1 VVGAEARRAPGAA
14 LTEPVFRRDGDAFVP
29 TGHARGPWD
38 PGQLHGGAPAAL
50 IAEAVQEEGYLV
62 ARLTLDFLGP
72 VPMAPLTISAR
83 TTKPGR
89 SLQLAEAELS
99 VDDQVVVRARAVR
112 LRRGRVELPARV
124 DDDPPPPGPQTGR
137 HDAFPARDG
146 HAEGFHL
153 TAMEIRFIDAT
164 GFGEGPARAWFR
176 LMRPLVDEEPASPLA
191 RVLAAADFGNGIS
204 RIVDFQDYL
213 FVNTDLT
220 VHLHREPAGEWVLLD
235 ARTRLEPHGAGL
247 AHSALSD
254 ERGRL
259 GLAAQS
265 LFVAER
271 S

>member
-1 VVGAEARRAPGAA
+1 VVGPQARRAAGAA

-38 PGQLHGGAPAAL
+38 PGALHGGAPAAL

-89 SLQLAEAELS
+89 SFQLAEAELS
-99 VDDQVVVRARAVR
+99 ADGQIVVRARAVR
-112 LRRGRVELPARV
+112 LRRGHVELPARA
-124 DDDPPPPGPQTGR
+124 DDSPPPAPQTGR
-137 HDAFPARDG
+137 QDPFPARDG
-146 HAEGFHL
+146 HVEGFHL
-153 TAMEIRFIDAT
+153 TAMEIRFVDGT
-164 GFGEGPARAWFR
+164 DFGEGPARAWFR
-176 LMRPLVDEEPASPLA
+176 LALPLVDDEPASPLA
-191 RVLAAADFGNGIS
+191 RVLAAADFGNGVS
-204 RIVDFQDYL
+204 RIVDFHDYL
-213 FVNTDLT
+213 FVNTDLS
-220 VHLHREPAGEWVLLD
+220 VHVHREPAGEWVLLD
-235 ARTRLEPHGAGL
+235 ARTRLEPQGAGL
-247 AHSALSD
+247 AHSVLSD
-254 ERGRL
+254 ELGPI

>member
-1 VVGAEARRAPGAA
+1 VVGAQARRAQGAA
-14 LTEPVFRRDGDAFVP
+14 LSEPVFRREGDAFVP

-38 PGQLHGGAPAAL
+38 PGQLHGGAPGAL

-72 VPMAPLTISAR
+72 VPMVPLTVSAR

-99 VDDQVVVRARAVR
+99 ADGQVVVRARAVR
-112 LRRGRVELPARV
+112 LRRGRVELPAFPEGAAA
-124 DDDPPPPGPQTGR
+124 PPAPQTGR
-137 HDAFPARDG
+137 HDPFPARDG
-146 HAEGFHL
+146 HVEGFHL
-153 TAMEIRFIDAT
+153 TAMDIRFVD
-164 GFGEGPARAWFR
+164 GGDFGKGPARAWFR
-176 LMRPLVDEEPASPLA
+176 LAHPLVDDEPASPLA
-191 RVLAAADFGNGIS
+191 RAVAAADFGNGIS
-204 RIVDFQDYL
+204 RIVDFEHYL

-247 AHSALSD
+247 AHSLLSD
-254 ERGRL
+254 ERGPL

-271 S
+271 T

>member
-14 LTEPVFRRDGDAFVP
+14 LSEPVFRREGDALVP

-38 PGQLHGGAPAAL
+38 PDQLHGGAPAAL
-50 IAEAVQEEGYLV
+50 IAEAIQEEGYLV

-72 VPMAPLTISAR
+72 VPMAPLTVSAR

-89 SLQLAEAELS
+89 SFQVAEAELS
-99 VDDQVVVRARAVR
+99 ADGQAVVRARAVR
-112 LRRGRVELPARV
+112 LRRGHVELPTAPA
-124 DDDPPPPGPQTGR
+124 DEPPSAPETGR
-137 HDAFPARDG
+137 RDPFPARDG

-153 TAMEIRFIDAT
+153 TAMEIRFVDGT

-176 LMRPLVDEEPASPLA
+176 LARPLIDDEPASALA
-191 RVLAAADFGNGIS
+191 RVLAAADFGNGVS
-204 RIVDFQDYL
+204 RIVDFEHYL

-220 VHLHREPAGEWVLLD
+220 VHLHREPEGEWVLLD
-235 ARTRLEPHGAGL
+235 ARTWLEPHGAGL
-247 AHSALSD
+247 AHSILAD
-254 ERGRL
+254 ERGRI

-265 LFVAER
+265 LFVAQR